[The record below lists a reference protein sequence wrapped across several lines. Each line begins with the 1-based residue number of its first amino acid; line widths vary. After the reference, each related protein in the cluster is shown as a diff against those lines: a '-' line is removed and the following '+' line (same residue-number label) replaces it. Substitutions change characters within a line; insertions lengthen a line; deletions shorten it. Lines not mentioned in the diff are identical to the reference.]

1 MDMGLLVILLCA
13 VIVGVGHYVSVRSEA
28 ENQRVVVR
36 NIVAGCCDFWGFSLG
51 TGISQVRL
59 NCDDHVYR
67 SAPSW
72 LSRSG

>member
-13 VIVGVGHYVSVRSEA
+13 VIVGVGHYFSVRSEA
-28 ENQRVVVR
+28 ENQRLWYGTLLL
-36 NIVAGCCDFWGFSLG
+36 VAVIFGVFLFG